1 MAISYWQ
8 DMSIL
13 VGGLELASHGKN
25 ITLATEVVPL
35 DTTSFDGTGCV
46 SLIGGNKSGKVDM
59 SLMQNLASGSVDS
72 TLFDLL
78 GDADVPHSICTLS
91 ADGSRAYLFRGI
103 PLSYTPNEGNAG
115 DLAMAKL
122 SGQSSTGGVVRGR
135 LIHPGSASR
144 TSSSTGTGRQL
155 GAVTAA
161 KSLYAA
167 LHVLSVAGTDTPTVT
182 VKVQS
187 DDNASFTS
195 ATDRITFTGATA
207 VGAQWSS
214 VAGAITDDYWRIS
227 YTISG
232 TNPVISFAVTAGIL

>member
-13 VGGLELASHGKN
+13 VSGLELAANGKN
-25 ITLATEVVPL
+25 VMLATEVAPL
-35 DTTSFDGTGCV
+35 DTTALNTTGWTTC
-46 SLIGGNKSGKVDM
+46 IGGRKSGKVDM
-59 SLMQNLASGSVDS
+59 NLMQDVTSGSVDS

-91 ADGSRAYLFRGI
+91 ADGSTAYLFRGI
-103 PLSYTPNEGNAG
+103 PLQYVPVEGEPG
-115 DLAMAKL
+115 DLAMARL
-122 SGQSSTGGVVRGR
+122 SGASSTGGIVRGT

-144 TSSSTGTGRQL
+144 SSSSAGTGRQL
-155 GAVTAA
+155 GAVAA
-161 KSLYAA
+161 GKSLYAA
-167 LHVLSVAGTDTPTVT
+167 LHVLSVAGTSTPTLT

-187 DDNASFTS
+187 DDNSGFTS
-195 ATDRITFTGATA
+195 ATDRITFTDATA

-232 TNPVISFAVTAGIL
+232 SSPVFAFAVTAGIL